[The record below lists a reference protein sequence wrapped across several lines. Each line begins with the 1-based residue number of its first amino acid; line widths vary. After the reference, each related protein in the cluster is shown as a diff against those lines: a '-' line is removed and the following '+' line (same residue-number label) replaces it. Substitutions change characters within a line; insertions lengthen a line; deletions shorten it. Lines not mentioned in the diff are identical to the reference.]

1 MMNFKSIKRY
11 WNFDG
16 YNRIKVVKSKQKTN
30 QRSAK
35 TNAKT
40 YDDYLDKI
48 SGFKC
53 CCKTEVCNCCCTYS
67 LDGCC
72 KKNTTQSYTTSTDHC
87 ICFKGMM
94 EVRYGLGLDASG
106 ALLAK
111 NQRGYNNI
119 SGTINATTLSQYGSL
134 HPKKTCEDLIIESI
148 TYFAGA
154 TVPPLPN
161 LQVTFSGDTWGGTF
175 FKCIIL
181 TKDKK
186 VIRLYRG
193 QPGFTAGNPPNPQIW
208 STSEGNGP
216 YTTYYWLSNV
226 ELLEGTY
233 CVQISM

>member
-48 SGFKC
+48 SGFTC

-72 KKNTTQSYTTSTDHC
+72 KKNTTQSYTTTTDHC
-87 ICFKGMM
+87 ICFTGMM
-94 EVRYGLGLDASG
+94 EVRHDEATMGSP
-106 ALLAK
+106 
-111 NQRGYNNI
+111 NWGYNDI
-119 SGTINATTLSQYGSL
+119 SGQEVEGPGSPGQLRPYGSL
-134 HPKKTCEDLIIESI
+134 HPKNTCDGLTIRSI
-148 TYFAGA
+148 TYSGVS
-154 TVPPLPN
+154 TSTPN
-161 LQVTFSGDTWGGTF
+161 FHVTFSGDTWGGTF

-181 TKDKK
+181 TKDKT
-186 VIRLYRG
+186 VIRLYSD
-193 QPGFTAGNPPNPQIW
+193 QPGFTSSSSPNPQIW
-208 STSEGNGP
+208 STTNPYGGP
-216 YTTYYWLSNV
+216 FTSYLWRIPDNPVLT
-226 ELLEGTY
+226 EGTW